1 MGFGTLITIFL
12 FELTNIYTIKK
23 IIKHQG
29 ILHYIKAWNHT
40 ILNSTLL
47 GPFVY
52 KQITI
57 HLHNKNNSI
66 IYNFIN
72 IQKILF
78 IHSIGYWFVHKLMH
92 TKTLWCIHKYHHS
105 YSIYVTPVVCMAVT
119 PMEYTLAYMLPFII
133 GSYLINPSSLELFY
147 SASIVSFCNIIIH
160 CPSIKNLSKYYPNWW
175 ISPNKHLLHHS
186 SKNKHIAASTYDID
200 YILQK

>member
-1 MGFGTLITIFL
+1 MKLYNNEYVMGFGTLITIFL

-47 GPFVY
+47 GSFVY

-105 YSIYVTPVVCMAVT
+105 Y
-119 PMEYTLAYMLPFII
+119 
-133 GSYLINPSSLELFY
+133 LINQIENRFLHTSLHPNLR
-147 SASIVSFCNIIIH
+147 NIFF
-160 CPSIKNLSKYYPNWW
+160 
-175 ISPNKHLLHHS
+175 
-186 SKNKHIAASTYDID
+186 
-200 YILQK
+200 